1 MIQASP
7 ISMKPNMTGLNQTGF
22 GASSPLACSA
32 RAGFDDFVRA
42 MRAIL
47 SESDGLPE
55 HRPIARA
62 E

>member
-1 MIQASP
+1 
-7 ISMKPNMTGLNQTGF
+7 MKPNMTGLNQTGF

-47 SESDGLPE
+47 SESDEYSHSGLF
-55 HRPIARA
+55 HA